1 MPNEHNP
8 YNDKT
13 ILQMLREVGHLL
25 LVLLARLLIALLKLL
40 MRFGKILLK
49 LVCKFLLLV
58 IDLTQRGITRAQA
71 FWHDNDTQEKL
82 RKAKEGCRRAAITT
96 VWALGVAARA
106 TGRGL
111 CWLGRKLR
119 VGAIILF
126 HATIYALLHIGPTLR
141 AAGRAI
147 GRAACATGRRL
158 RLMGR
163 GLKKWYRRR
172 QRAWRHFRRN
182 KGFKGLLIDLGTWLK
197 AQISNYVDE
206 QPDDSALDEP
216 ADDLE
221 AESRRL
227 LEQTDEEE
235 ALHNASPEVQQNGTR
250 IHTFGRGI
258 YNALK
263 RIVEDD

>member
-1 MPNEHNP
+1 MPYEHNP
-8 YNDKT
+8 YNEKS

-25 LVLLARLLIALLKLL
+25 LVLLARLMIALAKLLLRLGKLLLKLA
-40 MRFGKILLK
+40 
-49 LVCKFLLLV
+49 CKFLLLV

-82 RKAKEGCRRAAITT
+82 RKAKEGCRRAARATL
-96 VWALGVAARA
+96 WGLGVAARA

-111 CWLGRKLR
+111 RWSGRKLR
-119 VGAIILF
+119 DGAIVLF
-126 HATIYALLHIGPTLR
+126 HATVYAVLHIGPTLR
-141 AAGRAI
+141 AFGRALAKAGRA
-147 GRAACATGRRL
+147 TGRLLCR
-158 RLMGR
+158 MGR
-163 GLKKWYRRR
+163 GLKKWWRLR

-197 AQISNYVDE
+197 AQINNYVDE

-235 ALHNASPEVQQNGTR
+235 ALLNASSEARQSGTR
-250 IHTFGRGI
+250 VHTFGRGI